1 MHQVRTIKDYRKAIE
16 TLSHQSYSTE
26 TLDVRMSTDM
36 CDPTHHVRLTMADSD
51 LIQGHI
57 EVVAKKIIAKR
68 SYC

>member
-1 MHQVRTIKDYRKAIE
+1 
-16 TLSHQSYSTE
+16 
-26 TLDVRMSTDM
+26 M
-36 CDPTHHVRLTMADSD
+36 CDPTNHVRLTMADSD

>member
-1 MHQVRTIKDYRKAIE
+1 
-16 TLSHQSYSTE
+16 
-26 TLDVRMSTDM
+26 M

-68 SYC
+68 SYS